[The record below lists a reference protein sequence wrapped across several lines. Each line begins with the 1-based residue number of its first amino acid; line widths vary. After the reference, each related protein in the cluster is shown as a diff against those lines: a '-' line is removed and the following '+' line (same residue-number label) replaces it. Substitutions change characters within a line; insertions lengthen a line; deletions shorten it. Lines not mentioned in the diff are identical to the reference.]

1 MFIAFTTIQLT
12 FALVTMVFGKLDD
25 TYYFTW
31 SYGFGPQ
38 IMSLGTL
45 YCFIFGP
52 PFILNLAWWCIG
64 LISYL
69 VLSLNVVLKDQEF
82 VKEGIPIPVATTS
95 VYISTSVM
103 LMWYAMIFIVG
114 SYIYDQKSR

>member
-25 TYYFTW
+25 AYYFAW

-52 PFILNLAWWCIG
+52 PFILSLAWWCIG

-69 VLSLNVVLKDQEF
+69 VLSLIVVLKDHEL
-82 VKEGIPIPVATTS
+82 VKEAKPMPVAATS
-95 VYISTSVM
+95 IYISTSVM
-103 LMWYAMIFIVG
+103 LLWYAMIFIVG